1 MKELTNERMKDMKR
15 AMIIL
20 VLGALMAYLV
30 PATAQTPNNPDWKST
45 STMRGTG
52 SIYAPSV
59 QPIGAAKVADMGT
72 TTTSSTPSGP
82 RRAKMD
88 DDDDWGTNQ
97 EGGEPGGS
105 PIGDAALPLS
115 LLALAYAVS
124 VALRRKRT
132 AE

>member
-1 MKELTNERMKDMKR
+1 MKDMKR

-72 TTTSSTPSGP
+72 TTNSSTPSGP

-88 DDDDWGTNQ
+88 DDDWPTNPHIG
-97 EGGEPGGS
+97 EGDEGS
-105 PIGDAALPLS
+105 PIGDAMLPLG

-124 VALRRKRT
+124 LALRRKRT